1 MKHTNDD
8 MKNKTLITIL
18 RWIAVLPAAVGA
30 MLAVTLLGC
39 LFSDIAPNCNPLI
52 GLFASVAFVATGAY
66 TAPSGIKAV
75 ATILATLK
83 SLLPIFGIVVA
94 AMANTLDEYRWYEWL
109 NIVAIIA
116 GAVVTAVYV
125 WKEESRVEKLL

>member
-1 MKHTNDD
+1 MK
-8 MKNKTLITIL
+8 KETLITIL

-52 GLFASVAFVATGAY
+52 GLFAPVAFVATGAY

-83 SLLPIFGIVVA
+83 SLLPIFGIVIA
-94 AMANTLDEYRWYEWL
+94 AMVNTLDEYRWYEWL
-109 NIVAIIA
+109 NIVATIA